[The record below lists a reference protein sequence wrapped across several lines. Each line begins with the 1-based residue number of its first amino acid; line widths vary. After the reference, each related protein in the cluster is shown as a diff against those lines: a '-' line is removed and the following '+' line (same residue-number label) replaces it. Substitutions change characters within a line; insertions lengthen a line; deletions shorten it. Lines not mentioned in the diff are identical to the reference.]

1 LHSSAGAPLARSVH
15 SAQVSYFIIP
25 VPVLDVDELVE
36 LVVVVVVVV
45 VDVVPVVVASPPVP
59 PPPVPPPPVPV
70 VDVLVVSE
78 LELLVV
84 PDPQP
89 APEDAST
96 PVTPSNPRPTFHHDE
111 AIIPSLLSRKRPRRA
126 P

>member
-1 LHSSAGAPLARSVH
+1 
-15 SAQVSYFIIP
+15 
-25 VPVLDVDELVE
+25 VD
-36 LVVVVVVVV
+36 V

-59 PPPVPPPPVPV
+59 VAPPVPPPPVPLA
-70 VDVLVVSE
+70 DVLVASE
-78 LELLVV
+78 LELLVL
-84 PDPQP
+84 DPQP
-89 APEDAST
+89 APEDART